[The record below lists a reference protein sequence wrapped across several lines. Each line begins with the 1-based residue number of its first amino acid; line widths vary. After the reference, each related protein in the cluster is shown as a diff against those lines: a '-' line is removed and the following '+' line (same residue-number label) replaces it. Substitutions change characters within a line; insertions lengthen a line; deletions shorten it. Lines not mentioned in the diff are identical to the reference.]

1 MLTPRTVDQL
11 VDAVNIIDGEN
22 VEESVRQDLW
32 AHCFLQIAPMKDP
45 DRKEIFYFLVYCSVL
60 LRIPIEQQQ
69 NLKNI
74 LTEMGLRFFAD
85 NAFWQPSI
93 KFTDIHNVVDEIF
106 RLYEKGITKK
116 QDIMTLRAKMVML
129 CEDESVR
136 SGLDPVFGDF
146 IKRPSLHPTSVLQQ
160 CLLSLL

>member
-1 MLTPRTVDQL
+1 MLTPHTVDQL
-11 VDAVNIIDGEN
+11 VDAITIVDGEN

-32 AHCFLQIAPMKDP
+32 AHSFLQIAQMKDP
-45 DRKEIFYFLVYCSVL
+45 DRREIFCFLVYCSFL

-69 NLKNI
+69 NIKNI

-85 NAFWQPSI
+85 NEFWQPSI
-93 KFTDIHNVVDEIF
+93 KFTDIHNVVDDIF
-106 RLYEKGITKK
+106 RLFEKGMTKK

-129 CEDESVR
+129 SEDESVQ

-146 IKRPSLHPTSVLQQ
+146 IKRPNLHPTSVLQQ
-160 CLLSLL
+160 CILSLL